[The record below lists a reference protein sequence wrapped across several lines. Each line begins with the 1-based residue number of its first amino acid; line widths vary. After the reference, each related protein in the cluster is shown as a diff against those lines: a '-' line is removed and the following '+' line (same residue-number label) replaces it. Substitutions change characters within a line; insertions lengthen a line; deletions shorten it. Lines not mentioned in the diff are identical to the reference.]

1 MTLTLSWMILIMNRY
16 KLINLYGTPAIELTE
31 DPYEDVVFSYGKVL
45 LEEEPEQDQL
55 RLKFQLSIVRGDVEL
70 ESNNDFIQYVGDIL
84 IEMIDAGLMKHDLVY
99 TGGVDG

>member
-31 DPYEDVVFSYGKVL
+31 DPYEDVVFSYGKVSL
-45 LEEEPEQDQL
+45 QEEQDQL
-55 RLKFQLSIVRGDVEL
+55 RLKFHPSILRG
-70 ESNNDFIQYVGDIL
+70 ESALDSDQDFIKYIGDIL